1 MSEIARVRK
10 KIPEIFEPMMVP
22 HLEQID
28 KMISPGLTILRW
40 TSLNIDA
47 YVDSVTTSVKSLEL
61 LIDRAIDI
69 WSIQIE
75 GNLSA
80 IQSTQLCELPENEP
94 WTIEQ
99 FVNKTRVRLYD
110 SMYTVQVSLSWL
122 YIFYYIYIQL
132 QVTRVLCNQILL

>member
-1 MSEIARVRK
+1 MVSEIARVRK

-28 KMISPGLTILRW
+28 KMISPGLTLLRW

-61 LIDRAIDI
+61 LIDRATDI

-75 GNLSA
+75 GNLTA
-80 IQSTQLCELPENEP
+80 IQSTQLCELPESEP
-94 WTIEQ
+94 WTIDQ
-99 FVNKTRVRLYD
+99 FVNKTRVRL
-110 SMYTVQVSLSWL
+110 
-122 YIFYYIYIQL
+122 
-132 QVTRVLCNQILL
+132 

>member
-1 MSEIARVRK
+1 
-10 KIPEIFEPMMVP
+10 MVP

>member
-1 MSEIARVRK
+1 
-10 KIPEIFEPMMVP
+10 MMVP